1 MNLELSASSCLQ
13 RSKHKKPARY
23 QFKLSIHESN
33 GSLLLN
39 PIDDTGLLEL
49 IKSAPHREPESHI
62 QEAFDITTIALQRLS
77 LDSPIAI
84 YGLSE
89 KDRSF
94 ILAFSQRYNILHSD
108 ILYPNLHPLEVQSLV
123 SKASQ
128 HCSCE
133 SKSFVVIRHLLEH
146 VRSLDCFLAGLRN
159 ILEQGT
165 VCFFEVPN
173 SITLLAEGDL
183 SQLWEE
189 HTIYFTTDTL
199 LRSIRNAGF
208 NILASSNTISD
219 GEDVCMVVAV
229 KNDHAPIMSYSSSNA
244 QVSID
249 FLAKLPNQIRALQLG
264 IDKAADMRQVYIF
277 GANHVAGT
285 FLDMIVDRARRIC
298 ALIDD
303 DPLKSGH
310 TLGLC
315 QVPIITPAELP
326 PDRTL
331 HILVAINEGRVPSL
345 YDRLRCVFSA
355 DQGHVVESLASYCL
369 QSWGVLDDLY

>member
-13 RSKHKKPARY
+13 KSKLKKPARY

-49 IKSAPHREPESHI
+49 IRDAPHREPESHI
-62 QEAFDITTIALQRLS
+62 QAAFDITLNALQRLN
-77 LDSPIAI
+77 LNSPVAI
-84 YGLSE
+84 YGLAE

-94 ILAFSQRYNILHSD
+94 ILAFSQKYNILHSD
-108 ILYPNLHPLEVQSLV
+108 ILYPNLHPLEVQSIV

-128 HCSCE
+128 QCSCE
-133 SKSFVVIRHLLEH
+133 SKSLVVIRHLLEH
-146 VRSLDCFLAGLRN
+146 VRNLDCFLTGLRS

-165 VCFFEVPN
+165 ICFFEVPN
-173 SITLLAEGDL
+173 SIKLLTEGDL
-183 SQLWEE
+183 TQLWEE
-189 HTIYFTTDTL
+189 HTIYFTTNTL
-199 LRSIRNAGF
+199 LQSIYNAGF
-208 NILASSNTISD
+208 NVLDSSNTISD
-219 GEDVCMVVAV
+219 GEDVCMIVAE
-229 KNDHAPIMSYSSSNA
+229 KNNQAPIMNNSTINA

-264 IDKAADMRQVYIF
+264 IDKAADMRNVYIF

-285 FLDMIVDRARRIC
+285 FLDIIVDRAKRIC

-303 DPLKSGH
+303 DPLKYGH

-326 PDRTL
+326 HDRPL
-331 HILVAINEGRVPSL
+331 HILVAISEGRVPNL
-345 YDRLRCVFSA
+345 YDRLRSIFSA
-355 DQGHVVESLASYCL
+355 DKGHVVQSLASYCL
-369 QSWGVLDDLY
+369 QGWEVTR

>member
-13 RSKHKKPARY
+13 KSKLKKPSRY

-39 PIDDTGLLEL
+39 PIDDTGLLKL
-49 IKSAPHREPESHI
+49 IKNAPHSEPESHI
-62 QEAFDITTIALQRLS
+62 QAAFDITSIALQRLN
-77 LDSPIAI
+77 LESPAAI

-94 ILAFSQRYNILHSD
+94 IFAFSNKYNILHSD

-123 SKASQ
+123 SKASLN
-128 HCSCE
+128 CSCE

-146 VRSLDCFLAGLRN
+146 VRNLDCFLTGLRN

-165 VCFFEVPN
+165 ICFFEVPN
-173 SITLLAEGDL
+173 SIKLLTEGDL

-199 LRSIRNAGF
+199 LRSLRNAGF

-229 KNDHAPIMSYSSSNA
+229 KNDHTPIMTYSSNNT
-244 QVSID
+244 QVSIN

-264 IDKAADMRQVYIF
+264 IDAAADMRHVYIF

-285 FLDMIVDRARRIC
+285 FLDIIEDRARRIC

-315 QVPIITPAELP
+315 QVPIITPAKLP

-331 HILVAINEGRVPSL
+331 HILVAISEGRAPSL
-345 YDRLRCVFSA
+345 YDQLRNIFLA
-355 DQGHVVESLASYCL
+355 DRGHVVESLASYCIKG
-369 QSWGVLDDLY
+369 WGVTR